1 MGAEREINITEF
13 SDDYYTEPKKKKSK
27 RVKVDNPWESELAT
41 TKSIP
46 KKTHFNS
53 PGNGLLRVEIP
64 LREDITTDVEIQ

>member
-27 RVKVDNPWESELAT
+27 RV
-41 TKSIP
+41 
-46 KKTHFNS
+46 
-53 PGNGLLRVEIP
+53 RVEIP